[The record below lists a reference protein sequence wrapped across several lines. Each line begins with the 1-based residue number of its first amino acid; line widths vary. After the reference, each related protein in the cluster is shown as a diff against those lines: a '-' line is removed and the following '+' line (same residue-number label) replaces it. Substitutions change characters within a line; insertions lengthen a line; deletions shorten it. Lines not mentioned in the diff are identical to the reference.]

1 MDKRIALTALS
12 ALGQE
17 TRLDVFRLL
26 VRAGQQGLCAGE
38 IAEALAQRQNTLS
51 SNLAI
56 LAQAGMVR
64 AQREGRSIRYFAD
77 MDGMRRLLGFLV
89 KDCCGGQPDLCRSLF
104 DGLTMTTCTPC

>member
-1 MDKRIALTALS
+1 MKKKL
-12 ALGQE
+12 
-17 TRLDVFRLL
+17 RLL
-26 VRAGQQGLCAGE
+26 AAFAC
-38 IAEALAQRQNTLS
+38 
-51 SNLAI
+51 NLAI

-89 KDCCGGQPDLCRSLF
+89 KDCCGGQPDLCRPLF